1 MSETKE
7 SPSATEI
14 HVEHQ
19 DDVESGGSEK
29 VVFEHDKLR
38 SKIEGVNQTR
48 FDTSSWSFRMTVLAC
63 SIALCASQIHPLL
76 YLTLA
81 TAIARDL
88 DAANLSFWLLTSPII
103 ASSATAPFVGPL
115 ADLFGRKLIFIGGV
129 TFVLIGCIVSAA
141 TPTGGGFVAG
151 QALIGMG
158 TVVEE
163 LLAIAIVGEIVP
175 TAKRPIYAAGT
186 LCMIIPWSPGSLY
199 GNFITRES
207 WRWVGMLLGMWNL
220 LIIVL
225 LVPFYHPPPRV
236 NSSGLS
242 RRQLLGRIDFVGG
255 TAITIGILFLSMA
268 LNWGGQEYPW
278 NDSRVIAF
286 LTIGFAFIIGFF
298 LWEWKGAKYPLYPR
312 RIVYAPRPFFCMLFV
327 IFAAGV
333 NYIPLTAFWAIENIA
348 MYNTNRTETGIN
360 TIPLGSACLTL
371 ADPNK
376 IGTAMA
382 PAVIAMI
389 GIGGVLVPNQVIIT
403 VISPDELIGTVT
415 ALTLA
420 VRAQAQVIGLA
431 IFYNRFVHEVTK
443 NSMKYLIT
451 PAFKVGWLDIKG
463 ITEMMTALTAVPFKE
478 YAPLIPQLRDPE
490 NYQIM
495 HEATVKVFTEAFKHV
510 WFITIGWGVPAVI
523 AALCLGDLSAYMDGH
538 IAAPL

>member
-1 MSETKE
+1 
-7 SPSATEI
+7 
-14 HVEHQ
+14 
-19 DDVESGGSEK
+19 
-29 VVFEHDKLR
+29 
-38 SKIEGVNQTR
+38 
-48 FDTSSWSFRMTVLAC
+48 MTVLAC

-163 LLAIAIVGEIVP
+163 LLAIAIVVEIVP

-298 LWEWKGAKYPLYPR
+298 LWEWKGAKHPLYPR

-360 TIPLGSACLTL
+360 TIPLGVCILGGAILSALLLGWFKNHITFVMAAFCAMQTIGTRRIARYLITQRQNTNFSVGSACLTL